1 MSHLRPEA
9 NDTRTL
15 TIMDGGTG
23 QQIEVGLSVQVLQG
37 PSRGAEH
44 EFQTGR
50 ISLGSGSDVDVLL
63 ADPTVSRKHAEI
75 SAVQGGLRVTDL
87 GSKNGTRV
95 AGARV
100 QEALL
105 MADGEVELGSSRIR
119 VKITRSEASGGQ
131 VLERFG
137 EYLTASPSL
146 GAILA
151 QLQRVAAK
159 SSATVLLE
167 GETGTGKEL
176 LARAVHGASR
186 RADAPFIVVDCG
198 SVTASLLESQL
209 FGHAK
214 GSFTG
219 ATEDHKGAFEAAH
232 GGTIFLD
239 ELGELPLD
247 LQPKLL
253 RAIEARTVRR
263 VGENSDRAIDVRFVA
278 ATHRDLEQ
286 MVESGDFRADLFYRV
301 AVVRVKVPAL
311 RQRLED
317 VPLLASHY
325 VSTLSDGAS
334 TLSPEAYPALA
345 AYDWPGN
352 ARELRNVIE
361 RALAVSDHGL
371 VGAEALFGVSAA
383 PASTFHEAKDQLIQ
397 SFERRYVKALLDRHH
412 GNVSHAA
419 KEAGISR
426 NALYALMKRVGISSK

>member
-1 MSHLRPEA
+1 MSHPLPEA
-9 NDTRTL
+9 NHTRTL

-23 QQIEVGLSVQVLQG
+23 QQIEVGLSVEVLDG
-37 PSRGAEH
+37 PSRGAQH
-44 EFQTGR
+44 KFHSGR
-50 ISLGSGSDVDVLL
+50 IFLGSGSDADVLL

-75 SAVQGGLRVTDL
+75 LAVQGGVRVIDL

-119 VKITRSEASGGQ
+119 VKMVRTEASGGP

-137 EYLTASPSL
+137 DYLTVSPTL
-146 GAILA
+146 GGVLA
-151 QLQRVAAK
+151 QLERVAAK

-186 RADAPFIVVDCG
+186 RADAPFVVVDCG

-214 GSFTG
+214 GAFTG
-219 ATEDHKGAFEAAH
+219 ATEDHRGAFEAAN

-263 VGENSDRAIDVRFVA
+263 VGENSDRSIDVRFVA

-286 MVESGDFRADLFYRV
+286 MVAAGGFRADLFYRV
-301 AVVRVKVPAL
+301 AVVRVKVPPL

-317 VPLLASHY
+317 VPLLAAHY
-325 VSTLSDGAS
+325 VTTLSDGAS
-334 TLSPEAYPALA
+334 RLTPQAYPALA

-361 RALAVSDHGL
+361 RALAMSDEGL
-371 VGAEALFGVSAA
+371 VGPEALFGVSAA

-397 SFERRYVKALLDRHH
+397 SFERRYVTALIERHQ

-426 NALYALMKRVGISSK
+426 NALYALMKRVGVTTK